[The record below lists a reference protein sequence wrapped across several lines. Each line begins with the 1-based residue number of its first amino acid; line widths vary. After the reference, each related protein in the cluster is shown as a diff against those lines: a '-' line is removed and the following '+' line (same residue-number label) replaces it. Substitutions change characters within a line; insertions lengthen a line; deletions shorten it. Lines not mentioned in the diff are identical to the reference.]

1 MTHAKSPSV
10 RSTLLGATA
19 ISVLAFG
26 MPVIAQQ
33 ATTIVPPANT
43 EPDTAPASNTS
54 GFVFSVDGQPIN
66 ADPAV
71 EDRIR
76 RADIALAEADV
87 QISFDGLNPT
97 PRLAV
102 EMAGDPAG
110 TVTLRSELNYP
121 AYVTRGAFL
130 IYDRDA
136 LGGARLLA
144 TVPVDPNGT
153 AQVVVPAGADVVA
166 VHRVYD
172 SAGRYDETT
181 PLPLTIMDGRGLT
194 ANEDG
199 LDMTAAR
206 NIRVGGGAVT
216 VTAANVAPGA
226 TLYTLGEAV
235 QADSQGRLVI
245 QRILPPGDYAVDVEV
260 RGGGQNTALSRD
272 FNVPGS
278 EWFYVATGELTYSGI
293 GSDAGEETSGRLS
306 YYVDGE
312 TDTGLRITSSLD
324 TQERPLDEVFSRLDE
339 RDPRALAQRVDES
352 DGYPTFGDDSTIVD
366 NTPTSGS
373 FYLRIEKDG
382 NFALWG
388 DYQADLSG
396 SSFIR
401 NERSLYGAQAHFG
414 TQDVTANGDARI
426 VADVYAAQPD
436 QLVGRDVFR
445 GTGGSVYFLRQQDVT
460 PGTATLTVE
469 LRDADTDRVL
479 DRQLLVEG
487 RDYTI
492 NSLQGVVTLARPLSG
507 SQNDGLIQ
515 GRPGGDV
522 LVNLIAQY
530 EFTPIGVA
538 VDGLSY
544 GGRVE
549 AWATD
554 DLRIGVTGILDET
567 GVADQRATAVDLR
580 YQLGQ
585 NSFVQL
591 DYAETDGPGFGAA
604 FSLDGGLNIDSVAP
618 ADGDGRAVRVEAQGD
633 LPELGFGIDGTVSVY
648 AEDRTQGFSTLDY
661 QVAAT
666 TGDEQ
671 LYGFGVALAPT
682 ERVSYALT
690 LDRYEND
697 AGDERTELGAEVA
710 YDATDRLRL
719 AFGAE
724 YLEEVDTTQ
733 DGSRTDLA
741 GRITYALNDNAD
753 VYGFGQGS
761 VQTDGLE
768 EYNRYGVGVE
778 YTLDSGWSLSGE
790 VSDGT
795 GGVGARILA
804 SQSRADNESTYFGY
818 ELDPARAIDAG
829 VSQSDNGGRFV
840 AGGRRSLSD
849 RVSVFGENVYDLFG
863 NQQSLTSAYG
873 VEYTVNKH
881 LSYDAALTLGQIT
894 DDTNGDFDRRGLSIG
909 TRYAD
914 ETLTARV
921 RAEVRMDDASADS
934 TRADADVYVLT
945 SDLAYEIDETQR
957 LLASLDATRSESDES
972 AFLDGEFVDVSLG
985 YALRPI
991 LNERFNM
998 LARLRYLSDEFG
1010 QTIDG
1015 VAGAGDVQRSTVA
1028 SVEGSYDLDP
1038 QWTVGAKLGYRA
1050 SETGADTASLSAN
1063 DAWLAVANA
1072 RYHVG
1077 FKWDVLIEGRYF
1089 EATDAGFSDTGFLA
1103 AVYRHVGDHAQIGV
1117 GYNFGSFS
1125 DDLTDLTTDDGGA
1138 FVNII
1143 AQF

>member
-1 MTHAKSPSV
+1 MTFASSPSV
-10 RSTLLGATA
+10 RTTLLGATA
-19 ISVLAFG
+19 ISLLG
-26 MPVIAQQ
+26 MTMPAVAQQ
-33 ATTIVPPANT
+33 TGTGAPPANT
-43 EPDTAPASNTS
+43 EPDTAPATNAA
-54 GFVFSVDGQPIN
+54 GFVFSLDGQPIN

-76 RADIALAEADV
+76 QADIALADADV

-102 EMAGDPAG
+102 EMAGAPGAV
-110 TVTLRSELNYP
+110 VTLRSELNYP
-121 AYVTRGAFL
+121 AYVSRGEFL

-144 TVPVDPNGT
+144 TVPVDPNGA
-153 AQVVVPAGADVVA
+153 AQVTVPDGADLVA

-181 PLPLTIMDGRGLT
+181 PLPLTRADDRGLT
-194 ANEDG
+194 AAEEG

-235 QADSQGRLVI
+235 QADPQGRLVI

-272 FNVPGS
+272 FTVPAS
-278 EWFYVATGELTYSGI
+278 EWFYIASGELTYSGI
-293 GSDAGEETSGRLS
+293 GSDAGTETSGRLS

-339 RDPRALAQRVDES
+339 RDPRSLAQRVDEA
-352 DGYPTFGDDSTIVD
+352 DGYPTFGDDSSIVD

-373 FYLRIEKDG
+373 FYLRVEQDG

-388 DYQADLSG
+388 DYQADISG
-396 SSFIR
+396 SSFVR
-401 NERSLYGAQAHFG
+401 NERSLYGAQVHFG

-445 GTGGSVYFLRQQDVT
+445 GTGGSVYFLRQQDLT

-469 LRDADTDRVL
+469 TRDADTGRVL
-479 DRQLLVEG
+479 ERQTLIEG

-492 NSLQGVVTLARPLSG
+492 NALQGVVTLARPLSG

-515 GRPGGDV
+515 SRPGGDV

-530 EFTPIGVA
+530 EYTPIGVA

-544 GGRVE
+544 GGRAE
-549 AWATD
+549 AWVTD
-554 DLRIGVTGILDET
+554 DLRVGVTGILDET
-567 GVADQRATAVDLR
+567 GVADQRSTAVDLR
-580 YQLGQ
+580 YEMGE
-585 NSFVQL
+585 NSFIQL
-591 DYAETDGPGFGAA
+591 DYAETDGPGYGAT

-618 ADGDGRAVRVEAQGD
+618 VGGDGRAVRVAGQAD
-633 LPELGFGIDGTVSVY
+633 LPELGFGIEGTISAY

-661 QVAAT
+661 QVTDT

-671 LYGFGVALAPT
+671 LYGMALAIAPT
-682 ERVSYALT
+682 DRVSYALKF
-690 LDRYEND
+690 DRYEND

-724 YLEEVDTTQ
+724 YLKEIDATE

-741 GRITYALNDNAD
+741 ARITYGLNDSLD

-761 VQTDGLE
+761 VQTDGLDD
-768 EYNRYGVGVE
+768 YNRYGVGVE
-778 YTLDSGWSLSGE
+778 YTMASGWRLSGE

-795 GGVGARILA
+795 GGLGARVLA
-804 SQSRADNESTYFGY
+804 SQSREGNESTYFGY
-818 ELDPARAIDAG
+818 ELDPGRAIDAG

-840 AGGRRSLSD
+840 AGGRRNLSD
-849 RVSVFGENVYDLFG
+849 QVSVFGENVYDLFG
-863 NQQSLTSAYG
+863 TQRSLTSAYG
-873 VEYTVNKH
+873 VEYTVNTH
-881 LSYDAALTLGQIT
+881 LSYDAALTIGQIT
-894 DDTNGDFDRRGLSIG
+894 DDVNGDFDRRGLSIG

-914 ETLTARV
+914 ETLTARI
-921 RAEVRMDDASADS
+921 RAEVRMDDADAGSG
-934 TRADADVYVLT
+934 RADADVYVLT
-945 SDLAYEIDETQR
+945 SDVAYEIDETQR
-957 LLASLDATRSESDES
+957 LLGSLDATRSSSDES

-985 YALRPI
+985 YALRPVVD
-991 LNERFNM
+991 ERFNM

-1010 QTIDG
+1010 QTVDG
-1015 VAGAGDVQRSTVA
+1015 VAGAGDVQTSTVA
-1028 SVEGSYDLDP
+1028 SIEGSYDLDP
-1038 QWTVGAKLGYRA
+1038 QWTIGGKLGYRA
-1050 SETGADTASLSAN
+1050 SETGPDTDSLSDN

-1077 FKWDVLIEGRYF
+1077 FEWDVLIEGRYF
-1089 EATDAGFSDTGFLA
+1089 EATDAGYSDTGFLA
-1103 AVYRHVGDHAQIGV
+1103 AVYRHIGDHAQIGV

-1143 AQF
+1143 ASF